1 MDIWYAHLA
10 KREVS
15 QVLHDAAADAQKTK
29 KGAKAEARPRCWKV
43 TCRPADTDIMGSGWS
58 VDSG

>member
-1 MDIWYAHLA
+1 
-10 KREVS
+10 
-15 QVLHDAAADAQKTK
+15 VLHDAAADAQKTK